1 MILFQ
6 TMGSVAVYTALA
18 AFMLIWLGAGL
29 NPFAASAKFIRSLI
43 ISKRYAFHF
52 FALIIILLC
61 NKMELRIESQLI
73 TQYNFTALFH
83 ALEGNI
89 VHSIQQLFHHKWLT
103 PFLSFMYIVVFQAL
117 MLSSLAVYTIQ
128 ERGRNS
134 HRLYYATCYA
144 IMLNYFVAIPFFL
157 FFPVQEVWSYQDSGA
172 TFFLLE
178 AFPSFESQYRLL
190 SGLDNCF
197 PSLHTSMSV
206 TLAILA
212 CSSANRR
219 WAAIVC
225 SCSAVILF
233 SIFYLGIHW
242 ITDMLGGL
250 TLGVF
255 ASTAGLKLSEWS
267 AYAKRKPVI

>member
-6 TMGSVAVYTALA
+6 TMGSVAAYTALS

-29 NPFAASAKFIRSLI
+29 NPFTASAKLIRSLLG
-43 ISKRYAFHF
+43 SKRYAFHF
-52 FALIIILLC
+52 IALIIILLC

-103 PFLSFMYIVVFQAL
+103 PLLSFMYIVVFQAL
-117 MLSSLAVYTIQ
+117 MLSSLAVYTTH
-128 ERGRNS
+128 ERDGSS

-178 AFPSFESQYRLL
+178 TFPSFESQYRLL

-212 CSSANRR
+212 CSSSNRR

-225 SCSAVILF
+225 SCSTVILF

-267 AYAKRKPVI
+267 GYTKRKPVI

>member
-6 TMGSVAVYTALA
+6 TMGSVAAYTALS
-18 AFMLIWLGAGL
+18 AFMLIWLGAGM
-29 NPFAASAKFIRSLI
+29 NPFAASAQLIRSLLG
-43 ISKRYAFHF
+43 SKRYFFHF
-52 FALIIILLC
+52 IALIIILLC

-117 MLSSLAVYTIQ
+117 MLSSLAVYTTQ
-128 ERGRNS
+128 ERVSGR

-212 CSSANRR
+212 CSSSNRR

-255 ASTAGLKLSEWS
+255 ASAAGLKLSEWP